1 MNFKTTWIE
10 VDLGALERNL
20 GKIRK
25 KLPEQ
30 TRLCGVVKAN
40 GYGHGASQIAK
51 RMQNCNVDFLAVANL
66 YEALELRREG
76 IQGSLL
82 VLGWI
87 PVEFITEAIREEI
100 SITVFDELSLQ
111 EISKSAIL
119 IGKKAKVHLK
129 VETGMNRLGVAWN
142 KINSFATLANSLPNI
157 LIEGT
162 FSHLAT
168 ADDSASP
175 WAQKQNDRFSEAI
188 YEIRKNDIDPGICHL
203 ANSAGSLLQT
213 GDPWDMVRI
222 GIACYGAGAGVEA
235 GLEPTLKLKTR
246 IAQVKEILPGE
257 AVGYG
262 RCFENERV
270 RRIAVLP
277 IGYADGWGRI
287 LSGTSLRY
295 KGGMYPLVGNICM
308 DQCMIDVTNWSDC
321 KQGDEITLIGPEGLS
336 VQEVA
341 QNSQTIDYEILVRLG
356 KRVPR
361 IYRDKKK
368 RNF

>member
-1 MNFKTTWIE
+1 MDFKTTWIE

-25 KLPEQ
+25 KLPKQ
-30 TRLCGVVKAN
+30 TRLCGVVKAD
-40 GYGHGASQIAK
+40 GYGHGALQIAK

-76 IQGSLL
+76 IKGSLL

-87 PVEFITEAIREEI
+87 PVESIMEAIQEEI
-100 SITVFDELSLQ
+100 SITVFDELNLQ
-111 EISKSAIL
+111 EISKSATL
-119 IGKKAKVHLK
+119 IGKRAKVHLK

-142 KINSFATLANSLPNI
+142 KIGPFAALANSLPNI
-157 LIEGT
+157 FIEGT

-168 ADDSASP
+168 ADDLDLP
-175 WAQKQNDRFSEAI
+175 WTQEQNNRFSEAI
-188 YEIRKNDIDPGICHL
+188 HEMRKNDIDPGICHL

-222 GIACYGAGAGVEA
+222 GIACYGAGTGVEA

-246 IAQVKEILPGE
+246 IAQVKELLPGE

-262 RCFENERV
+262 RCFQNDEV
-270 RRIAVLP
+270 RRVAVLP

-287 LSGTSLRY
+287 LSGTSLRH
-295 KGGMYPLVGNICM
+295 KGKKYLLVGNICM

-321 KQGDEITLIGPEGLS
+321 KQGDELTLIGQGGLT

-356 KRVPR
+356 KRIPR
-361 IYRDKKK
+361 VYMD
-368 RNF
+368 